1 MSGDSEGALNRFAV
15 ALLAMLCIFTALF
28 AVLLAWIAPDA
39 SIDRL
44 RDFTGFLEDHNNRD
58 GKLVASLGALVV
70 VLIMACVL
78 ILELIPSSTQKM
90 RVRNVKSG
98 EVTITTARIAEVIDG
113 AVRTVPHVAQCSSTV
128 ARHGRRVE
136 VILDLHVDA
145 GAELAQTAD
154 EACRRAHSL
163 VEQLGIELSAKPRAR
178 LHYRELRLRADTQR
192 DAGTTTW
199 ERPPG
204 QGAT

>member
-1 MSGDSEGALNRFAV
+1 
-15 ALLAMLCIFTALF
+15 
-28 AVLLAWIAPDA
+28 
-39 SIDRL
+39 
-44 RDFTGFLEDHNNRD
+44 
-58 GKLVASLGALVV
+58 KLIVSLGALVV
-70 VLIMACVL
+70 GLVMACVL

-113 AVRTVPHVAQCSSTV
+113 AVRTVPHVAECSSTV

-136 VILDLHVDA
+136 VVLDLHVDA
-145 GAELAQTAD
+145 GTELAQTAD
-154 EACRRAHSL
+154 EACRRAHTL

-178 LHYRELRLRADTQR
+178 LHYRELRLRTDTQP
-192 DAGTTTW
+192 DAGTTAW